1 MANTTVRVPQALR
14 AVLPQKNIE
23 ISRMFVVGGE
33 SVSYPSV
40 GSV

>member
-40 GSV
+40 GPV